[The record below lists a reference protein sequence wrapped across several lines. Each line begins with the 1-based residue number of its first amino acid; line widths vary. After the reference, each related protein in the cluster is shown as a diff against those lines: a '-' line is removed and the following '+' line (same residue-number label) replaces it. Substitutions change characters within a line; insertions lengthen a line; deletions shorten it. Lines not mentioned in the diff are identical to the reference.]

1 MNETKQDQIE
11 VNNELYSVL
20 PEELVEALRKH
31 APIKLM
37 SSIKVAEAFGKTRQ
51 WVDWAIKKYEDQFP
65 KPIEVNRYK
74 GWLATDILHFRDK
87 VLPELLK
94 AAEEAEKSK

>member
-1 MNETKQDQIE
+1 MIETKQEQIE
-11 VNNELYSVL
+11 VNGELYSVL
-20 PEELVEALRKH
+20 PPELVAELKKH

-37 SSIKVAEAFGKTRQ
+37 SSIKVAEAFSKTRQ
-51 WVDWAIKKYEDQFP
+51 WVDWAIKKYENEFP

-74 GWLATDILHFRDK
+74 GWLATDIIHFRDK

-94 AAEEAEKSK
+94 AADQEADK